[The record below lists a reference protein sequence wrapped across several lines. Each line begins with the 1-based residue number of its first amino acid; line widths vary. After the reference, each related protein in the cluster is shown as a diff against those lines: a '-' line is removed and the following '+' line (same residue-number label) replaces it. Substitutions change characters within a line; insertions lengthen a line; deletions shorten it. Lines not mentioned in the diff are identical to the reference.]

1 MSFPRGKKVKD
12 QLTCCPSTDRRL
24 VRPCGRGPCRCHSD
38 FVRIWGNAV
47 FTPEHRSK
55 YPALDAGML
64 CNWEQ
69 SEGDAERTVR
79 GMKSSEMA
87 SLAPRT
93 PQSVDVPAEYRSL
106 HKYLDGRYAD
116 TVVLR
121 FAEIEDLLGF
131 ALPEHARLEQGWWA
145 NADADGEPSPQSRS
159 WIHAS
164 RTAVA
169 NLVAQSVV
177 FEREV
182 H

>member
-1 MSFPRGKKVKD
+1 
-12 QLTCCPSTDRRL
+12 
-24 VRPCGRGPCRCHSD
+24 
-38 FVRIWGNAV
+38 
-47 FTPEHRSK
+47 
-55 YPALDAGML
+55 ML

-69 SEGDAERTVR
+69 SAGNAERTVK

-87 SLAPRT
+87 SVARGT

-131 ALPEHARLEQGWWA
+131 ALPEHARLRQDWWV
-145 NADADGEPSPQSRS
+145 NADADGETSPQSRS

-182 H
+182 R